1 MANLFDYLDWRGDL
15 TLEQASFN
23 PVDNLI
29 LSCLGYVVLDT
40 LVSGFDCDDVITVKE
55 TADLFAQLPEAVKK
69 LRVPED
75 ETLLPGVGKLAIKIG
90 AVDKP
95 NARKVHTRIMPRMGG
110 LAIYVSFFVVLFLSH
125 SMTQELLGLFLGG
138 TVLIIVG
145 IIDDMKDIPAKVKLC
160 GQIVAACIVVAFG
173 VRVNFMTNIF
183 YGDMFF
189 LSVFS
194 IPVTIIWIVA
204 IINAVNLIDGLDGL
218 AAGIS
223 VIAAATMAIAGY
235 ASGQTEMASMAMILI
250 GATLGFLRYNFH
262 PAKIFMGDTGSMF
275 LGYNLAVFA
284 VLGVAKSFTM
294 LSLVTPILVLAIPIL
309 DTLFAI
315 IRRKMNHKPIFKPD
329 KHHLHHCLLNYGFSH
344 RNTVLIIYAVSA
356 VLALCGLIMTY
367 LNSTQGILLLAV
379 LSVVIIYGAI
389 RIGVIGKRDE

>member
-1 MANLFDYLDWRGDL
+1 MLKDFIMAFI
-15 TLEQASFN
+15 A
-23 PVDNLI
+23 LI
-29 LSCLGYVVLDT
+29 LSLL
-40 LVSGFDCDDVITVKE
+40 LV
-55 TADLFAQLPEAVKK
+55 
-69 LRVPED
+69 
-75 ETLLPGVGKLAIKIG
+75 PGVAKLAIHIG

-95 NARKVHTRIMPRMGG
+95 NARKVHTKIMPRMGG
-110 LAIYVSFFVVLFLSH
+110 LAIYVSFFVVLFLSQ
-125 SMTQELLGLFLGG
+125 SMTQQLLGLFLGG
-138 TVLIIVG
+138 TVLVIVG

-173 VRVNFMTNIF
+173 VRVDFMTNF
-183 YGDMFF
+183 FHGDTFF

-194 IPVTIIWIVA
+194 IPVTIIWIVS

-223 VIAAATMAIAGY
+223 IIAAITMAIVGY
-235 ASGQTEMASMAMILI
+235 ASGQVAMASMAMILI

-275 LGYNLAVFA
+275 LGYSLAVFA
-284 VLGVAKSFTM
+284 VLGVAKSFTL

-344 RNTVLIIYAVSA
+344 RDTVLIIYAVSA
-356 VLALCGLIMTY
+356 ILALCGLIMTY
-367 LNSTQGILLLAV
+367 LNSTQGICLLAV
-379 LSVVIIYGAI
+379 ISVVIIYGAVK
-389 RIGVIGKRDE
+389 IGVIGGKDE

>member
-1 MANLFDYLDWRGDL
+1 MLKDLIMALIALF
-15 TLEQASFN
+15 
-23 PVDNLI
+23 
-29 LSCLGYVVLDT
+29 LSLL
-40 LVSGFDCDDVITVKE
+40 LV
-55 TADLFAQLPEAVKK
+55 
-69 LRVPED
+69 
-75 ETLLPGVGKLAIKIG
+75 PGVGKLAIRIG

-95 NARKVHTRIMPRMGG
+95 NARKVHTHIMPRMGG
-110 LAIYVSFFVVLFLSH
+110 LAIYTSFVVVLFLSH
-125 SMTQELLGLFLGG
+125 SVTKELLGLFLGG
-138 TVLIIVG
+138 TVLVIVG

-160 GQIVAACIVVAFG
+160 GQILAACIVVAFG
-173 VRVNFMTNIF
+173 VRVDFMTNIF
-183 YGDMFF
+183 HGDIFS
-189 LSVFS
+189 LSIFS

-223 VIAAATMAIAGY
+223 IIAAATMAISGY
-235 ASGQTEMASMAMILI
+235 ASGQLLMASMAMILI

-284 VLGVAKSFTM
+284 VLGVTKSFTA

-344 RNTVLIIYAVSA
+344 RDTVLIIYAVSA

-367 LNSTQGILLLAV
+367 LSSTQGICLLTV
-379 LSVVIIYGAI
+379 ISIIIIYAAI
-389 RIGVIGKRDE
+389 KIGVIGKREE

>member
-1 MANLFDYLDWRGDL
+1 MLKDLIMALLAL
-15 TLEQASFN
+15 L
-23 PVDNLI
+23 
-29 LSCLGYVVLDT
+29 LSLLLVL
-40 LVSGFDCDDVITVKE
+40 
-55 TADLFAQLPEAVKK
+55 
-69 LRVPED
+69 
-75 ETLLPGVGKLAIKIG
+75 GVGKLAIKIG

-125 SMTQELLGLFLGG
+125 SMTKELLGLFLGG
-138 TVLIIVG
+138 TVLVIVG

-160 GQIVAACIVVAFG
+160 GQIVAACIVVVFG

-183 YGDMFF
+183 HGDTFF

-223 VIAAATMAIAGY
+223 IIAATTMAVAGY

>member
-1 MANLFDYLDWRGDL
+1 MLKDFIMAFI
-15 TLEQASFN
+15 A
-23 PVDNLI
+23 LI
-29 LSCLGYVVLDT
+29 LSLL
-40 LVSGFDCDDVITVKE
+40 LV
-55 TADLFAQLPEAVKK
+55 
-69 LRVPED
+69 
-75 ETLLPGVGKLAIKIG
+75 PGVAKLAIRIG

-95 NARKVHTRIMPRMGG
+95 NARKVHTKIMPRMGG
-110 LAIYVSFFVVLFLSH
+110 LAIYVSFFVVLFLSQ
-125 SMTQELLGLFLGG
+125 SMTQQLLGLFLGG
-138 TVLIIVG
+138 TVLVIVG

-173 VRVNFMTNIF
+173 VRVDFMTNIF
-183 YGDMFF
+183 HGDTFF

-194 IPVTIIWIVA
+194 IPVTIIWIVS

-223 VIAAATMAIAGY
+223 IIAAITMAIVGY
-235 ASGQTEMASMAMILI
+235 ASGQAAMASMAMILI

-275 LGYNLAVFA
+275 LGYSLAVFA
-284 VLGVAKSFTM
+284 VLGVAKSFTL

-344 RNTVLIIYAVSA
+344 RDTVLIIYAVSA
-356 VLALCGLIMTY
+356 ILALCGLIMTY
-367 LNSTQGILLLAV
+367 LNSTQGICLLAV
-379 LSVVIIYGAI
+379 ISVVIIYGAVK
-389 RIGVIGKRDE
+389 IGVIGGKDE

>member
-1 MANLFDYLDWRGDL
+1 MLKDFIMAFI
-15 TLEQASFN
+15 A
-23 PVDNLI
+23 LI
-29 LSCLGYVVLDT
+29 LSLL
-40 LVSGFDCDDVITVKE
+40 LV
-55 TADLFAQLPEAVKK
+55 
-69 LRVPED
+69 
-75 ETLLPGVGKLAIKIG
+75 PGVAKLAIRIG

-95 NARKVHTRIMPRMGG
+95 NARKVHTKIMPRMGG
-110 LAIYVSFFVVLFLSH
+110 LAIYVSFFVVLFLSQ
-125 SMTQELLGLFLGG
+125 SMTQQLLGLFLGE
-138 TVLIIVG
+138 TVLVIVG

-173 VRVNFMTNIF
+173 VRVDFMTNIF
-183 YGDMFF
+183 HGDTFF

-194 IPVTIIWIVA
+194 IPVTIIWIVS

-223 VIAAATMAIAGY
+223 IIAATTMAIVGY
-235 ASGQTEMASMAMILI
+235 ASGQTAMASMAMILI

-284 VLGVAKSFTM
+284 VLGVAKSFTL

-344 RNTVLIIYAVSA
+344 RDTVLIIYAVSA
-356 VLALCGLIMTY
+356 ILALCGLIMTY
-367 LNSTQGILLLAV
+367 LNSTQGICLLAV
-379 LSVVIIYGAI
+379 ISVVIIYGAVK
-389 RIGVIGKRDE
+389 IGVIGGKDE

>member
-1 MANLFDYLDWRGDL
+1 MLKDFIMAFI
-15 TLEQASFN
+15 A
-23 PVDNLI
+23 LI
-29 LSCLGYVVLDT
+29 LSLL
-40 LVSGFDCDDVITVKE
+40 LV
-55 TADLFAQLPEAVKK
+55 
-69 LRVPED
+69 
-75 ETLLPGVGKLAIKIG
+75 PGVAKLAIHIG

-95 NARKVHTRIMPRMGG
+95 NARKVHTKIMPRMGG
-110 LAIYVSFFVVLFLSH
+110 LAIYVSFFVVLFLSQ
-125 SMTQELLGLFLGG
+125 SMTQQLFGLFLGG
-138 TVLIIVG
+138 TVLVIVG

-173 VRVNFMTNIF
+173 VRVDFMTNIF
-183 YGDMFF
+183 HGDTFF

-194 IPVTIIWIVA
+194 IPVTIIWIVS

-223 VIAAATMAIAGY
+223 IIAAITMAIVGY
-235 ASGQTEMASMAMILI
+235 ASGQAAMASMAMILI

-284 VLGVAKSFTM
+284 VLGVAKSFTL

-344 RNTVLIIYAVSA
+344 RDTVLIIYAVSA
-356 VLALCGLIMTY
+356 ILALCGLIMTY
-367 LNSTQGILLLAV
+367 LNSTQGICLLAV
-379 LSVVIIYGAI
+379 ISVVIIYGAVK
-389 RIGVIGKRDE
+389 IGVIGGKDE

>member
-1 MANLFDYLDWRGDL
+1 MLKDFVMA
-15 TLEQASFN
+15 
-23 PVDNLI
+23 
-29 LSCLGYVVLDT
+29 
-40 LVSGFDCDDVITVKE
+40 
-55 TADLFAQLPEAVKK
+55 LFA
-69 LRVPED
+69 
-75 ETLLPGVGKLAIKIG
+75 LLLSLLLVPGVGKLAVKIG

-95 NARKVHTRIMPRMGG
+95 NARKVHTKIMPRMGG
-110 LAIYVSFFVVLFLSH
+110 LAIYISFFVILFLSH
-125 SMTQELLGLFLGG
+125 NMTRQLLGLFLGG
-138 TVLIIVG
+138 TVLVLVG
-145 IIDDMKDIPAKVKLC
+145 IVDDMKDIPAKVKLV
-160 GQIVAACIVVAFG
+160 GQIIAACIVVAFG
-173 VRVNFMTNIF
+173 VRVDFMTNIF
-183 YGDMFF
+183 HGDTFF

-223 VIAAATMAIAGY
+223 VIAAATMAVVGY
-235 ASGQTEMASMAMILI
+235 ASGQAAMASMAMILI

-315 IRRKMNHKPIFKPD
+315 VRRKMNHRPIFKPD

-344 RNTVLIIYAVSA
+344 RDTVLIIYAVSA
-356 VLALCGLIMTY
+356 ILAMCGLIMTY
-367 LNSTQGILLLAV
+367 LSSTQGICLLGV
-379 LSVVIIYGAI
+379 ISVVIIYGAI
-389 RIGVIGKRDE
+389 KIGVIGSKDE

>member
-1 MANLFDYLDWRGDL
+1 MLKDFIMAFI
-15 TLEQASFN
+15 A
-23 PVDNLI
+23 LI
-29 LSCLGYVVLDT
+29 LSLL
-40 LVSGFDCDDVITVKE
+40 LV
-55 TADLFAQLPEAVKK
+55 
-69 LRVPED
+69 
-75 ETLLPGVGKLAIKIG
+75 PGVAKLAIRIG

-95 NARKVHTRIMPRMGG
+95 NARKVHTKIMPRMGG
-110 LAIYVSFFVVLFLSH
+110 LAIYVSFFVVLFLSQ
-125 SMTQELLGLFLGG
+125 SMTQQLLGLFLGG
-138 TVLIIVG
+138 TVLVIVG

-173 VRVNFMTNIF
+173 VRVDFMTNIF
-183 YGDMFF
+183 HGDTFF

-194 IPVTIIWIVA
+194 IPVTIIWIVS

-223 VIAAATMAIAGY
+223 IIAATTMAIVGY
-235 ASGQTEMASMAMILI
+235 ASGQAAMASMAMILI

-284 VLGVAKSFTM
+284 VLGVAKSFTL

-344 RNTVLIIYAVSA
+344 RDTVLIIYAVSA
-356 VLALCGLIMTY
+356 ILALCGLIMTY
-367 LNSTQGILLLAV
+367 LNSTQGICLLAV
-379 LSVVIIYGAI
+379 ISVVIIYGAVK
-389 RIGVIGKRDE
+389 IGVIGGKDE

>member
-1 MANLFDYLDWRGDL
+1 MLKDFIMAFI
-15 TLEQASFN
+15 A
-23 PVDNLI
+23 LI
-29 LSCLGYVVLDT
+29 LSLL
-40 LVSGFDCDDVITVKE
+40 LV
-55 TADLFAQLPEAVKK
+55 
-69 LRVPED
+69 
-75 ETLLPGVGKLAIKIG
+75 PGVAKLAIRIG

-95 NARKVHTRIMPRMGG
+95 NARKVHTKIMPRMGG
-110 LAIYVSFFVVLFLSH
+110 LAIYVSFFVVLFLSQ
-125 SMTQELLGLFLGG
+125 SMTQQLLGLFLGG
-138 TVLIIVG
+138 TVLVIVG

-173 VRVNFMTNIF
+173 VRVDFMTNF
-183 YGDMFF
+183 FHGDTFF

-194 IPVTIIWIVA
+194 IPVTIIWIVS

-223 VIAAATMAIAGY
+223 IIAATTMAIVGY
-235 ASGQTEMASMAMILI
+235 ASGQTAMASMAMILI

-284 VLGVAKSFTM
+284 VLGVAKSFTL

-344 RNTVLIIYAVSA
+344 RDTVLIIYAVSA
-356 VLALCGLIMTY
+356 ILALCGLIMTY
-367 LNSTQGILLLAV
+367 LNSTQGICLLAV
-379 LSVVIIYGAI
+379 ISVVIIYGAVK
-389 RIGVIGKRDE
+389 IGVIGGKDE

>member
-1 MANLFDYLDWRGDL
+1 MLKDFVMA
-15 TLEQASFN
+15 
-23 PVDNLI
+23 
-29 LSCLGYVVLDT
+29 
-40 LVSGFDCDDVITVKE
+40 
-55 TADLFAQLPEAVKK
+55 LFA
-69 LRVPED
+69 
-75 ETLLPGVGKLAIKIG
+75 LLLSLLLVPGVGKLAVKIG

-95 NARKVHTRIMPRMGG
+95 NARKVHTKIMPRMGG
-110 LAIYVSFFVVLFLSH
+110 LAIYISFFVILFLSH
-125 SMTQELLGLFLGG
+125 NMTRQLLGLFLGG
-138 TVLIIVG
+138 TVLVLVG
-145 IIDDMKDIPAKVKLC
+145 IVDDMKDIPAKVKLV
-160 GQIVAACIVVAFG
+160 GQIIAACIVVAFG
-173 VRVNFMTNIF
+173 VRVDFMTNIF
-183 YGDMFF
+183 HGDTFF

-223 VIAAATMAIAGY
+223 VIAATTMAIAGY
-235 ASGQTEMASMAMILI
+235 ASGQATMASMAMILI

-315 IRRKMNHKPIFKPD
+315 VRRKMNHRPIFKPD

-344 RNTVLIIYAVSA
+344 RDTVLIIYAVSA
-356 VLALCGLIMTY
+356 ILAMCGLIMTY
-367 LNSTQGILLLAV
+367 LSSTQGICLLGV
-379 LSVVIIYGAI
+379 ISVVIIYGAI
-389 RIGVIGKRDE
+389 KIGVIGSKDE